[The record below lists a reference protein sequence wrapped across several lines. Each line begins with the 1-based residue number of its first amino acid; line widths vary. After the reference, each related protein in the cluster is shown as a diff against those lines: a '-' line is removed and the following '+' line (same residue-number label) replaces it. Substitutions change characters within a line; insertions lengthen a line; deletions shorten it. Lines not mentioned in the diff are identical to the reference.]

1 MWTSKDP
8 PTSLPHIPK
17 KEKILNINKR
27 NRELTAISFTDHFHL
42 LFSFIFHA
50 SWKSS
55 LYWGA
60 VSTRKQALKILKAAN
75 CVNCWLL
82 NIGWNIWF
90 SLKRIKPH
98 LHALKNRHGT
108 PNFWHCADDFKARH
122 SQFSTCK
129 RIGPKCNVAPVLKIL
144 GVPRL
149 PPGGSLGTGKR
160 GTVPKIWRAVLIF

>member
-1 MWTSKDP
+1 MWKQLFPYKGQTLILHEWHTWQHTAPEFFDFVVWTSKDP

-27 NRELTAISFTDHFHL
+27 NRELTAIIFTDHFHL

-108 PNFWHCADDFKARH
+108 PSFRRVNVSVPNVMWHQCSKF
-122 SQFSTCK
+122 
-129 RIGPKCNVAPVLKIL
+129 
-144 GVPRL
+144 
-149 PPGGSLGTGKR
+149 
-160 GTVPKIWRAVLIF
+160 